1 MYMSVMD
8 KAAQTCENFKRYRE
22 SYKLPQ
28 SYTTLYT
35 DILKREIPKEF
46 RKPKVDPPSE
56 STSETSE
63 TTKKKVTP
71 LSIGRL
77 LV

>member
-8 KAAQTCENFKRYRE
+8 KAAQTCKNFKHYCE

-35 DILKREIPKEF
+35 DILKCEIPKEF

-56 STSETSE
+56 STSETLE

-71 LSIGRL
+71 SSIGRL